1 VFRREE
7 GISVIPTSIQGSPEN
22 SPLGAAWQENG
33 LCTFLVWA
41 PRVRRLTLR
50 LLDRKES
57 IAMAGLSL
65 GYHYAA
71 AERMAPGDRYAFSLD
86 GGPDRP
92 DPASRHQ
99 PLGVH
104 GPSAVVDPAL
114 PWTDRSWRGRALSEL
129 VFYELHVG
137 TFSPGGTFDAILPR
151 LPALSELGITALE
164 LMPVAQ
170 FPGERNWGYDG
181 VNLFAVQE
189 SYGGA
194 GGLKRLVD
202 ACHRAG
208 LAAFLDVVYN
218 HAGPEGNYLAEFGPY
233 FTDRYRTPWG
243 DAVNFDGP
251 GSDEVRRFF
260 LENARRWI
268 SEFHLDGLR
277 LDAVHAICDQSPRPF
292 LAELA
297 ETVHA
302 EGERRGW
309 PAYVIAETDRNDA
322 RLVRSAAQ
330 GGLGMDAVWS
340 DDFHH
345 ALHALATGERD
356 GYYRDF
362 GSASDLATAFSRG
375 FVYVGQRSA
384 FRDRSHGS
392 SPDGLDPSRFVVCA
406 QNHDQI
412 GNRMRGERLA
422 TLISP
427 ERLKV
432 VSAAVLL
439 SPFLPLLFMGEEYGE
454 TAPFL
459 YFVSHADPV
468 LIEAVRKGRRT
479 EFASFSGQGE
489 PPDPASPATYE
500 RSRLDFE
507 LADRQPH
514 RARCDFYREL
524 LRLRREVPALRE
536 GAAVGC
542 VLDDAPR
549 LVAVRRE
556 TRGGAAWLLLAF
568 GDGPV
573 TTSLPPGAWRRAF
586 DSGDG
591 RWGGPG
597 GGPAE
602 SSGEDRSLHFEGP
615 RALLWLSPG

>member
-104 GPSAVVDPAL
+104 GPSAVVDPAF

-137 TFSPGGTFDAILPR
+137 TFSPEGTFDAILPR

-268 SEFHLDGLR
+268 SEFHFDGLR
-277 LDAVHAICDQSPRPF
+277 LDAVHAICDESPRPF

-297 ETVHA
+297 QVAHA

-309 PAYVIAETDRNDA
+309 PAYVIAESDRNDA
-322 RLVRSAAQ
+322 RLIRSAAQ

-375 FVYVGQRSA
+375 FIYVGQRSA
-384 FRDRSHGS
+384 FRDRSHGNC
-392 SPDGLDPSRFVVCA
+392 PDGLDPSRFVVCA

-432 VSAAVLL
+432 VSAAALL

-459 YFVSHADPV
+459 YFVSHADPG

-479 EFASFSGQGE
+479 EFASFSGE

-514 RARCDFYREL
+514 RARRDFHREL
-524 LRLRREVPALRE
+524 LRLRREVPSLRE
-536 GAAVGC
+536 GATAAC
-542 VLDDAPR
+542 VLDDALR

-556 TRGGAAWLLLAF
+556 TEEGAAWLLLAF
-568 GDGPV
+568 GDGGV
-573 TTSLPPGAWRRAF
+573 ATSLPPGAWRRAL

-602 SSGEDRSLHFEGP
+602 SPEEDRSLHFEGP
-615 RALLWLSPG
+615 RALLWLSRG